1 MDKFNFSFRSRG
13 AWERGY
19 TYNIMVA
26 LRLIPSPKEESLG
39 MRLVGSGKDKR
50 LVVYMRLNS
59 QTKQCSSQADLSE
72 LVQLSN
78 LLIKRLW
85 IFLIVSTDHLQKR
98 ETQLK

>member
-1 MDKFNFSFRSRG
+1 MLVVFHFSKPADKLTH
-13 AWERGY
+13 Y
-19 TYNIMVA
+19 TYTYSIMVA
-26 LRLIPSPKEESLG
+26 LSLIPSPKEEGLG
-39 MRLVGSGKDKR
+39 MRLGGCGKDKR

-72 LVQLSN
+72 LIQLSN

-98 ETQLK
+98 E